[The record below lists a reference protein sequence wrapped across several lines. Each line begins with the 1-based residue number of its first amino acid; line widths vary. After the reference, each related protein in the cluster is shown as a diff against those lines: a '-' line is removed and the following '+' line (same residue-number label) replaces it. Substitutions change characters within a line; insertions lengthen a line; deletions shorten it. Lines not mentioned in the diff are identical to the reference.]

1 MITKEEI
8 EDVLETLK
16 EEAGLDEVALVTRD
30 GLLVASSTSHTG
42 FREEVFAA
50 MSATVLASAET
61 AMEEMGK
68 GIPSWVVVVSDDA
81 RLVAMGAGERV
92 LLVGI
97 APSGA
102 ELGAIITQIEKVAK
116 RLEKEL

>member
-1 MITKEEI
+1 MNTTVMS
-8 EDVLETLK
+8 VLM
-16 EEAGLDEVALVTRD
+16 
-30 GLLVASSTSHTG
+30 STST
-42 FREEVFAA
+42 
-50 MSATVLASAET
+50 
-61 AMEEMGK
+61 
-68 GIPSWVVVVSDDA
+68 D
-81 RLVAMGAGERV
+81 MGAGERV